1 MPVKGLELKNLGPF
15 DEISFDFDPQI
26 NLLVGANNTGKSTAL
41 MALGDIL
48 VHPFDLPTKLLRDAQ
63 GEFALMHAAEGSQGP
78 WFFGEFGAVDDGLDG
93 SFWPPERY
101 VRVGAILERVG
112 YTAFIPA
119 LRSTTE
125 FRSAGPTQ
133 EVESELEKNAR
144 KFREL
149 AERSL
154 FISGEDSDSER
165 ERILGELARRE
176 ALLET
181 DPLIV
186 DDSSMIQALIELDY
200 RSYREKNPAI
210 RGLIE
215 VVASTAS
222 RITDGFPMEFL
233 GIEEDANGLF
243 PAFGTPDGKLP
254 LNALSQGT
262 QSIIQWL
269 AHLILGYAKYY
280 DYPKDL
286 VKHPGIVMID
296 EIDAHLHPSWQRR
309 ILPTLTETFP
319 NLQFFCSTHSPLML
333 AGLKAGQVHL
343 LKRESKGH
351 VSVSTNE
358 SDIVGWTS
366 DEIMRSFLEIDNPTD
381 LRTHENLQ
389 RLQALRRKS
398 RLSAKEKK
406 ELEELRQSFHAE
418 LLGGPASGQVDYV
431 SERLDKASGYSAER
445 KPKASSRPS
454 SKGKAKKKAAGSKR
468 KKASG

>member
-1 MPVKGLELKNLGPF
+1 MPVNGLRLKSLGPF
-15 DEISFDFDPQI
+15 DRITFGFDPHI

-48 VHPFDLPTKLLRDAQ
+48 VHPFDLPTKLLRDVPGRFALWHGIEGSSKNFT
-63 GEFALMHAAEGSQGP
+63 GEFEAAES
-78 WFFGEFGAVDDGLDG
+78 GLDG
-93 SFWPPERY
+93 SFWRPERY
-101 VRVGAILERVG
+101 ARVGAILERVG

-119 LRSTTE
+119 LRSTSD
-125 FRSAGPTQ
+125 FRSSGPAHDSKLTDEPTAQ
-133 EVESELEKNAR
+133 KL
-144 KFREL
+144 REL

-154 FISGEDSDSER
+154 FITDSDSNSVR

-181 DPLIV
+181 DPFV
-186 DDSSMIQALIELDY
+186 VEDSSMIQALIELDY
-200 RSYREKNPAI
+200 KGYRENKPAL
-210 RGLIE
+210 RQLIGMI
-215 VVASTAS
+215 ATTAS
-222 RITDGFPMEFL
+222 RITDGFPIEFSSF
-233 GIEEDANGLF
+233 GTDEEGLF
-243 PAFGTPDGKLP
+243 LSFRTPDGILP

-269 AHLILGYAKYY
+269 ARLIIAYAKYY
-280 DYPKDL
+280 DYPDDL
-286 VKHPGIVMID
+286 VKHPGIVIID

-343 LKRESKGH
+343 LKRNEEGG
-351 VSVSTNE
+351 VSVSRNE
-358 SDIVGWTS
+358 TDIVGWTS
-366 DEIMRSFLEIDNPTD
+366 DEILRSFLDIDNPTD

-398 RLSAKEKK
+398 KLSAKEKN

-418 LLGGPASGQVDYV
+418 LLGGPGSGQVDYV
-431 SERLDKASGYSAER
+431 SERLDKAAEYSAKR
-445 KPKASSRPS
+445 KPKAASRPS
-454 SKGKAKKKAAGSKR
+454 SKGKAKKRKAAGSKR